1 LLFLLTTCLDNAA
14 IKVFMPSEPAT
25 PDLSPKAQE
34 QFGPAPVEVERAV
47 STALAIAGQQ
57 APAEIAAA
65 AEAAPTPEVRERK
78 IEKTK
83 VLCRKAVERTD
94 LLKRSSRA
102 LIGVSKAL
110 VCESKRRRARGL
122 QFLERLRAA

>member
-1 LLFLLTTCLDNAA
+1 
-14 IKVFMPSEPAT
+14 MH
-25 PDLSPKAQE
+25 
-34 QFGPAPVEVERAV
+34 VEVERAV

-57 APAEIAAA
+57 APAEMPS
-65 AEAAPTPEVRERK
+65 PTPEVRARK
-78 IEKTK
+78 IKKTE
-83 VLCRKAVERTD
+83 VLSRKAVERTD
-94 LLKRSSRA
+94 LLKKSSRA